1 MRGICLSLFCLSFIM
16 NISIDDDWFTISLES
31 KLNKRMDDIEQ
42 LLHQNMKQ
50 LQVVQEEIK
59 TLQQTIR
66 LELDSIKQSTERIQS
81 LSEEIGLLKHSH
93 DTIPSRQELIEE
105 LRMIQQR
112 ELNLML
118 REKRATPFISSK
130 SKTIML

>member
-1 MRGICLSLFCLSFIM
+1 M

-31 KLNKRMDDIEQ
+31 KLNKRMDDVEQ

-50 LQVVQEEIK
+50 LQVVQEEMK
-59 TLQQTIR
+59 MLQQTIR